1 LRIEYSIYTPVK
13 GGRAMRKLSAIVAS
27 LFLAANVYAAEEC
40 IIKLRVNDSPYTP
53 VKGGRTMRILSAIVV
68 SLFLAANV
76 YAAEECIIKLRVND
90 SPPSYFTITEERN
103 KFAHFIG
110 PHHFEI
116 IRLIVAKDSNH
127 HIEKHEDIK
136 NLPRK
141 IMLEPGTYYGEEI
154 AKLVKDESFA
164 KNVQWTSHV
173 GLTPLIIEKVT
184 LGRVSGFLSYVTPG
198 ALKKV
203 TQEVKYHPFVIN
215 ADPVYFGVSKKSVD
229 PLTLKRLQEAVER
242 LKARG
247 EFEKILKKYE

>member
-1 LRIEYSIYTPVK
+1 
-13 GGRAMRKLSAIVAS
+13 
-27 LFLAANVYAAEEC
+27 
-40 IIKLRVNDSPYTP
+40 
-53 VKGGRTMRILSAIVV
+53 MRILSAIVV

-76 YAAEECIIKLRVND
+76 YAAEECIIKLRVNE
-90 SPPSYFTITEERN
+90 SPPSYFKDSSGNWTGFVVEQGNAVIKAAGCKAEYRKAPWGRGLLLLEEGEIDMMGIMSITEERK
-103 KFAHFIG
+103 KFTHFIG

-116 IRLIVAKDSNH
+116 IRLVVAKDSNH

-136 NLPRK
+136 NLPKK
-141 IMLEPGTYYGEEI
+141 IMLEPGTYYGEEM

-173 GLTPLIIEKVT
+173 GLTPSIIEKVT

-203 TQEVKYHPFVIN
+203 TLKYHPFVIN

-229 PLTLKRLQEAVER
+229 PLILKRLQEAVER